1 MPFYVVASDIVCME
15 TDAIVNAANCTLRPG
30 GGVCGAIFR
39 AAGYDALEKACRCI
53 GRCDTGCA
61 VITPG
66 FALKAPWI
74 IHTVG
79 PVWHVGGCGEEELL
93 RSAYRSSLALAA
105 ERGLTSIAF
114 PLISAGIFGYPKAEA
129 LRIARESIV
138 SFLTEHEMDVY
149 LVLYDNEALS
159 LCEEC
164 L

>member
-1 MPFYVVASDIVCME
+1 MPFHVIAHDIVTME
-15 TDAIVNAANCTLRPG
+15 TDAIVNAANSALRPG

-79 PVWHVGGCGEEELL
+79 PVWQGGTHGEREFLCA
-93 RSAYRSSLALAA
+93 AYRNSLRLAA
-105 ERGLTSIAF
+105 DKGLFSVAF

-138 SFLTEHEMDVY
+138 SFLTVHEMDVY
-149 LVLYDNEALS
+149 LVLHDNEALS